1 MRPTETNKYKQMKCV
16 IIDDEPL
23 AIDVIESYIKQVG
36 GLEIVV
42 KCTNPLEAITVLNKH
57 KVDLIFLDIEMP
69 NLSGIDLVKALDN
82 MPQFIFTTAY
92 PQYALDGFNLNATDY
107 LVKPIPFHRFLKAVT
122 RAKEK
127 YELENKIGITQ
138 EVAAET
144 INTRIQDN
152 FIFVKSEY
160 ENIKIDI
167 DSIKYIQGL
176 KDYIKIYTSKSD
188 KAILT
193 LSSFKDILSKLPSSN
208 FIRVHRSFVVN
219 IDFITALQKTKIIVD
234 GIHIPIG
241 DTYKEDVVKRF
252 GV

>member
-1 MRPTETNKYKQMKCV
+1 MKCV

-23 AIDVIESYIKQVG
+23 AIDVIESYIKQIG

-42 KCTNPLEAITVLNKH
+42 TCTNPLEAITLLNKK
-57 KVDLIFLDIEMP
+57 KVDLIFLDIQMP
-69 NLSGIDLVKALDN
+69 NLTGIELVKALDN
-82 MPQFIFTTAY
+82 IPQFIFTTAY

-127 YELENKIGITQ
+127 YELEKSSSIKN
-138 EVAAET
+138 EVYNET
-144 INTRIQDN
+144 SSSENVDD

-160 ENIKIDI
+160 ENIKIKTDT
-167 DSIKYIQGL
+167 IKYIQGL
-176 KDYIKIYTSKSD
+176 KDYIKIYTTQSE

-193 LSSFKDILSKLPSSN
+193 LSSFKDILQKLPSKR
-208 FIRVHRSFVVN
+208 FIRVHRSYVVN
-219 IDFITALQKTKIIVD
+219 IDFISVLQKTKIIVD
-234 GIHIPIG
+234 GVQIPIG
-241 DTYKEDVVKRF
+241 ETYKDDVIKRL